1 MRKNSDFSGNN
12 AKYDFQVQKL
22 KFSPTIKRYASLFFA
37 IGMDDD
43 ENEMICLAFIHRIVE
58 ALDRYFGNVCE
69 LDVIFNFERV
79 HVIVDEILMAGQI
92 QESSLKEIQKVFH
105 YYHQGSTH
113 QNRSVRTPDTGP
125 SGRGWLSVS
134 NMTF

>member
-1 MRKNSDFSGNN
+1 
-12 AKYDFQVQKL
+12 
-22 KFSPTIKRYASLFFA
+22 
-37 IGMDDD
+37 MDDD

-92 QESSLKEIQKVFH
+92 QESSLKEIQKVWSSGLPGH
-105 YYHQGSTH
+105 TQRTKDL
-113 QNRSVRTPDTGP
+113 NRIQV
-125 SGRGWLSVS
+125 
-134 NMTF
+134 

>member
-1 MRKNSDFSGNN
+1 
-12 AKYDFQVQKL
+12 
-22 KFSPTIKRYASLFFA
+22 
-37 IGMDDD
+37 MDDD

-92 QESSLKEIQKVFH
+92 QESSLKEIQKVC
-105 YYHQGSTH
+105 YHL
-113 QNRSVRTPDTGP
+113 NRGYQHRRTERKVFIRAFRP
-125 SGRGWLSVS
+125 
-134 NMTF
+134 

>member
-1 MRKNSDFSGNN
+1 
-12 AKYDFQVQKL
+12 
-22 KFSPTIKRYASLFFA
+22 
-37 IGMDDD
+37 MDDD

-92 QESSLKEIQKVFH
+92 QESSLKEIQKVCF
-105 YYHQGSTH
+105 QSRLSAQT
-113 QNRSVRTPDTGP
+113 NSKFLLGP
-125 SGRGWLSVS
+125 SGRD
-134 NMTF
+134 

>member
-1 MRKNSDFSGNN
+1 
-12 AKYDFQVQKL
+12 
-22 KFSPTIKRYASLFFA
+22 
-37 IGMDDD
+37 MDDD

-92 QESSLKEIQKVFH
+92 QESSLKEIQKVCFH
-105 YYHQGSTH
+105 FNYVFRDSWSMDHGSCVLRGLDH
-113 QNRSVRTPDTGP
+113 GSP
-125 SGRGWLSVS
+125 GRPRK
-134 NMTF
+134 N

>member
-1 MRKNSDFSGNN
+1 M
-12 AKYDFQVQKL
+12 QKL

-105 YYHQGSTH
+105 YYHQESTH
-113 QNRSVRTPDTGP
+113 QNRA
-125 SGRGWLSVS
+125 
-134 NMTF
+134 

>member
-1 MRKNSDFSGNN
+1 
-12 AKYDFQVQKL
+12 
-22 KFSPTIKRYASLFFA
+22 
-37 IGMDDD
+37 MDED

-92 QESSLKEIQKVFH
+92 QESSLKEIQKVCFRFN
-105 YYHQGSTH
+105 YVFVRPPGSGPGPPGTISE
-113 QNRSVRTPDTGP
+113 QEVGKPGTRSLC
-125 SGRGWLSVS
+125 GRLVQTSDS
-134 NMTF
+134 SKR

>member
-1 MRKNSDFSGNN
+1 MKIYPYEWKKVNFLTN
-12 AKYDFQVQKL
+12 Q
-22 KFSPTIKRYASLFFA
+22 RYASLFFA

-92 QESSLKEIQKVFH
+92 QESSLKEIQKVCFRFN
-105 YYHQGSTH
+105 YVFGDWLSLFYSP
-113 QNRSVRTPDTGP
+113 SMVRTRP
-125 SGRGWLSVS
+125 SKDDLGKGSGKFACYTR
-134 NMTF
+134 

>member
-1 MRKNSDFSGNN
+1 
-12 AKYDFQVQKL
+12 
-22 KFSPTIKRYASLFFA
+22 
-37 IGMDDD
+37 MDDD

-92 QESSLKEIQKVFH
+92 QESSLKEIQKVCFRTIGH
-105 YYHQGSTH
+105 GSWYCP
-113 QNRSVRTPDTGP
+113 SASGLSGVRTPDDRFGFDK
-125 SGRGWLSVS
+125 
-134 NMTF
+134 MIK

>member
-1 MRKNSDFSGNN
+1 
-12 AKYDFQVQKL
+12 
-22 KFSPTIKRYASLFFA
+22 
-37 IGMDDD
+37 MDDD

-92 QESSLKEIQKVFH
+92 QESSLKEIQKVCFLTKDH
-105 YYHQGSTH
+105 GSWYC
-113 QNRSVRTPDTGP
+113 SSASGPCEVRTIGII
-125 SGRGWLSVS
+125 LIK
-134 NMTF
+134 

>member
-1 MRKNSDFSGNN
+1 MRQNVCEGDSSRASIFECQ
-12 AKYDFQVQKL
+12 AEIFFL
-22 KFSPTIKRYASLFFA
+22 TMKRYASLFFA

-105 YYHQGSTH
+105 YYHQESTH
-113 QNRSVRTPDTGP
+113 QNRA
-125 SGRGWLSVS
+125 
-134 NMTF
+134 

>member
-1 MRKNSDFSGNN
+1 
-12 AKYDFQVQKL
+12 
-22 KFSPTIKRYASLFFA
+22 
-37 IGMDDD
+37 MDDD

-92 QESSLKEIQKVFH
+92 QESSLKEIQKVWSSLI
-105 YYHQGSTH
+105 HQGFPDRLSG
-113 QNRSVRTPDTGP
+113 QRT
-125 SGRGWLSVS
+125 
-134 NMTF
+134 

>member
-1 MRKNSDFSGNN
+1 
-12 AKYDFQVQKL
+12 
-22 KFSPTIKRYASLFFA
+22 
-37 IGMDDD
+37 MDDD

-92 QESSLKEIQKVFH
+92 QESSLKEIQKVCFRFNYVFRDSWSMIH
-105 YYHQGSTH
+105 VVWIMSPSESGLWIRPNDKVFLKH
-113 QNRSVRTPDTGP
+113 SVK
-125 SGRGWLSVS
+125 
-134 NMTF
+134 